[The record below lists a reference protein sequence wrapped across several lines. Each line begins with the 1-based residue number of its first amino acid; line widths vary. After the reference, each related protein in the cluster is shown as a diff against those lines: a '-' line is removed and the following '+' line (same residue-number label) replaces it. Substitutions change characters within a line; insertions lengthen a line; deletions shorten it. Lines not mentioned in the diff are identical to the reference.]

1 MALLGSM
8 DRSPLLAL
16 IGDFLMTLTART
28 TLLLTATLALGL
40 ASLAARETPQTV
52 PPAAVKSM
60 ITLDPIH
67 SMAIFRIQHLGA
79 GFFHGRFNELT
90 GSVQWKLDD
99 SEAPAF
105 DVTAAVN
112 KVDTG
117 SEKLDGNLQGP
128 NFFNQAEFPTLTFRS
143 TSAKKLGERHY
154 TLTGDLT
161 LRGMTKSV
169 EADCT
174 VTGIGKAPG
183 GEKVGFECALTINRA
198 DFGMKWGIDAPKG
211 ALGSEVKLTIA
222 LEGDVA
228 KAAE

>member
-1 MALLGSM
+1 MSTLKTLSFVAALSITSLFGV
-8 DRSPLLAL
+8 
-16 IGDFLMTLTART
+16 
-28 TLLLTATLALGL
+28 
-40 ASLAARETPQTV
+40 ASIAARQAA
-52 PPAAVKSM
+52 PAAAAASAPAT
-60 ITLDPIH
+60 ITLDPVH
-67 SMAIFRIQHLGA
+67 SMAMFRVQHLGA
-79 GFFHGRFNELT
+79 GFFWGRFNELS
-90 GSVQWKLDD
+90 GSAVWPLDD
-99 SEAPAF
+99 SAAPTL
-105 DVTAAVN
+105 DVSAQVN

-128 NFFNQAEFPTLTFRS
+128 NFFNQAEFPTIAFKS
-143 TSAKKLGERHY
+143 TSAKKLGDRHY

-183 GEKVGFECALTINRA
+183 GQKVGFECALTINRA
-198 DFGMKWGIDAPKG
+198 DFGMKWGIEAPKG
-211 ALGSEVKLTIA
+211 AVGNEVKLIIA